1 MFTKLRIKELLQ
13 RPFLFWMVF
22 SISYSLLGFLAAT
35 IESAPFG
42 DVTYVYRYW
51 VAMAAGGQG
60 IVGIDSPWVYPIG
73 AFVPMGIAAILGGAE
88 FYVAGWFALVVM
100 TNLLT
105 LMILRRATY
114 LGARRIVASWL
125 YVLFALCLGPISV
138 SRLDSLVTPLLLL
151 GLVWALRFPILSS
164 VVLTAATWIKVW
176 PAALL
181 ATAIIFLKK
190 RLSIA
195 LTAAG
200 MSLAIVIIAL
210 VLGAGSN
217 IYSFLSQQ
225 TSRGLQIE
233 SLTATPYLWLAKFSP
248 QTANVYFDYEIV
260 TYQVSGPGVE
270 FLTSLTTVLL
280 GTLVIAVMVIGL
292 IKYKAG
298 ASSIEI
304 FITASMSIVA
314 ILLTFNKVG
323 SPQFIFSLAAPI
335 LASYIFSM
343 RSSKQL
349 VWLGLV
355 IALLTSLI
363 FPYCYEGVLTL
374 HPLMLI
380 VLTLRNI
387 LLLALVMVS
396 VVQLVQIKTAQR
408 TMVNA

>member
-1 MFTKLRIKELLQ
+1 MFTKLRIKELLK
-13 RPFLFWMVF
+13 RPFLFWMFF

-88 FYVAGWFALVVM
+88 FYVAGWFALVVI
-100 TNLLT
+100 TNIFT
-105 LMILRRATY
+105 LVILRRAAY
-114 LGARRIVASWL
+114 LGLRRIIASWL

-138 SRLDSLVTPLLLL
+138 SRLDALVTPLLLM
-151 GLVWALRFPILSS
+151 GLIWALRFPILSS
-164 VVLTAATWIKVW
+164 IVFTAATWIKVW
-176 PAALL
+176 PAALI
-181 ATAIIFLKK
+181 ATAVFFLKK
-190 RLSIA
+190 RIAIA
-195 LTAAG
+195 LSAAV
-200 MSLAIVIIAL
+200 MSLAIVVIAL
-210 VLGAGSN
+210 ALGAGSN

-233 SLTATPYLWLAKFSP
+233 SLTATPYLWLAKLSP
-248 QTANVYFDYEIV
+248 QTAKVFFDYEIV

-280 GTLVIAVMVIGL
+280 GILVAAVLVIGL
-292 IKYKAG
+292 TKYKAG
-298 ASSIEI
+298 ASSHEI
-304 FITASMSIVA
+304 FITASMAIVA

-335 LASYIFSM
+335 LASFIFRM

-355 IALLTSLI
+355 VALLTSLI
-363 FPYCYEGVLTL
+363 FPYFYQGVLDL
-374 HPLMLI
+374 NPLMLF
-380 VLTLRNI
+380 VLSVRNL
-387 LLLALVMVS
+387 LLLALVVVS
-396 VVQLVQIKTAQR
+396 VVQLVQIKTEQR
-408 TMVNA
+408 TAVNA